1 MGGCGGSSQGD
12 WSGGPGA
19 DGGMGSAVKGD
30 RAVPGFMVISG
41 PGNGDAVETKKN
53 REWNR
58 RKADQ
63 KVGYQSP
70 TLVFEEPELRFSAG
84 EEGYMEGKLV

>member
-1 MGGCGGSSQGD
+1 MGGCGVSSQGG

-30 RAVPGFMVISG
+30 RAVPGFKVISG
-41 PGNGDAVETKKN
+41 PGNGVAVETKKKTK
-53 REWNR
+53 WSR

-63 KVGYQSP
+63 KLGYQSS
-70 TLVFEEPELRFSAG
+70 TLVLEESELRFSTG
-84 EEGYMEGKLV
+84 EEGHMEGEFA